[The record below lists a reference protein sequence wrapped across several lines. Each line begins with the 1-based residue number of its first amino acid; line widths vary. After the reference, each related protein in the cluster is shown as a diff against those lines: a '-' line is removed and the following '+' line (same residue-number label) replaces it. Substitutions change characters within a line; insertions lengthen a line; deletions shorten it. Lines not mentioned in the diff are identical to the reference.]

1 MKEIYFAGGCF
12 WGTEHFF
19 KQIECVMLTETGFAN
34 GNTLNPTYEEVY
46 TDSTGFAETVKVV
59 YDEQRADLDFL
70 LDMFFHAIDP
80 TMLNQQGHD
89 VGTRYRTG
97 IYFVDDAEKPVIEEF
112 VRKKQHDYDQPI
124 VTEVERLRNYYP
136 ASEYHQDY
144 LDKHPDGY
152 CHLPVSLFQFAKS
165 ARKKTL
171 SMLILVMT
179 LLLSWPLSAHNPSIP
194 SDARNT
200 EQTFT
205 SPDRQLELT
214 FTLRDGQPTYRLNR
228 AGKPVV
234 LSSRMGFTL
243 IGRKD
248 LDHDFSFVSVAF
260 DTVDEVWEPVLGE
273 EAHIRNHCHE
283 MLVTLEQYGALDWQ
297 GKLIQRPTIMQIRFR
312 LYDDGLAFRYE
323 FPYENALTY
332 FKIQEE
338 LTEFAMTGDHTAWW
352 IPGDYDTQE
361 YSYTESKLSE
371 IQHCMDETKKTYDGI
386 WSVFSHSAVQTALQ
400 MKTADGLYLNIHEAA
415 ALNYPTMHLL
425 LDAQS
430 FVFRAALTPDAQGVK
445 GRMQAP
451 CTTPWRTVMVCTK
464 ATDVLASRLILNLNE
479 PCAIEDVSW
488 IHPVKYMGVWW
499 EMITGKSGWNYTND
513 FRSVMLGVTDYEH
526 AKPSGRHGANNDNVR
541 RHIDFAAANGFDGV
555 LVEGWNIGWEDWV
568 GNQKDFVFDFVTPY
582 PDFDLP
588 ALNRYAHEKGIRL
601 IMHHETSSST
611 ANYER
616 WMDTAYTLMNQYG
629 YDAVKS
635 GYVGDILPYGER
647 HYSQPIIN
655 HYHYAV
661 TEAAKHH
668 IMVDAHEAVRPTGLC
683 RTWPN
688 MIGNES
694 AMGTEFK
701 GKIHPGH
708 TTILPFTRLQ
718 GGPMDY
724 TPGIFQTDI
733 GKFVSW
739 QQGNQMCHTICN
751 QLGLYVTFYSPLQ
764 MAADFPEHYEP
775 FMDAFQFIKDVAVDW
790 DTSLYIMAEPG
801 DYIVTARKPKISSL
815 NKAAEG
821 VGTLIDGKKGVI
833 SNATRFVYAIPD
845 SVETGRAPSL
855 RNPQD
860 VWYVG
865 GITDE
870 NAREVSVKLDFLKPG
885 VKYEATIY
893 ADAKDACGL
902 PDNSKFLT
910 LNSEL
915 KYNPQA
921 YTITKK
927 TVTAKSVLK
936 LRMAPCGG
944 FAVSIRSL

>member
-1 MKEIYFAGGCF
+1 MKKLY
-12 WGTEHFF
+12 
-19 KQIECVMLTETGFAN
+19 
-34 GNTLNPTYEEVY
+34 
-46 TDSTGFAETVKVV
+46 
-59 YDEQRADLDFL
+59 L
-70 LDMFFHAIDP
+70 LILF
-80 TMLNQQGHD
+80 
-89 VGTRYRTG
+89 
-97 IYFVDDAEKPVIEEF
+97 
-112 VRKKQHDYDQPI
+112 
-124 VTEVERLRNYYP
+124 
-136 ASEYHQDY
+136 S
-144 LDKHPDGY
+144 
-152 CHLPVSLFQFAKS
+152 VSLFTFTAYAQDHPKAS
-165 ARKKTL
+165 AMPADAVTL
-171 SMLILVMT
+171 QSPDGQ
-179 LLLSWPLSAHNPSIP
+179 LLLRFAVVDGHP
-194 SDARNT
+194 
-200 EQTFT
+200 QY
-205 SPDRQLELT
+205 
-214 FTLRDGQPTYRLNR
+214 TLDR

-234 LSSRMGFTL
+234 LPSRMGFTL
-243 IGRKD
+243 IGRKS
-248 LDHDFSFVSVAF
+248 LDHDFTLTNSKKSTF
-260 DTVDEVWEPVLGE
+260 DETWEPVWGE
-273 EAHIRNHCHE
+273 EASIRNHYNE
-283 MLVTLEQYGALDWQ
+283 LLVTLEQHGALDWQ
-297 GKLIQRPTIMQIRFR
+297 GKVIPRATVMQIRFR

-332 FKIQEE
+332 FKIADE
-338 LTEFAMTGDHTAWW
+338 LTEFAMAGDHTAWW

-361 YSYTESKLSE
+361 YNYTESKLSE
-371 IQHCMDETKKTYDGI
+371 IPDRAGAMHRTYDGV
-386 WSVFSHSAVQTALQ
+386 WSVFSNSAVQTALQ

-415 ALNYPTMHLL
+415 ALNFPTMHLL
-425 LDAQS
+425 MDTTSL
-430 FVFRAALTPDAQGVK
+430 VFRASLTPDAEGVK
-445 GRMQAP
+445 GRLQAP
-451 CTTPWRTVMVCTK
+451 CHTPWRTVMVCEK

-499 EMITGKSGWNYTND
+499 EMITGKSSWNYTDD
-513 FRSVMLGVTDYEH
+513 FRSVRLPGDEGEGVTDYEN
-526 AKPSGRHGANNDNVR
+526 AKPNGHHGANNANVR
-541 RHIDFAAANGFDGV
+541 RFIDFAAANGFDAI
-555 LVEGWNIGWEDWV
+555 LIEGWNIGWEDWV
-568 GNQKDFVFDFVTPY
+568 GNQKYYVFDFVTPY
-582 PDFDLP
+582 PDFDLS
-588 ALNRYAHEKGIRL
+588 ALNKYAHEKGIRL

-616 WMDTAYTLMNQYG
+616 WMEKAYSLMNQYG

-635 GYVGDILPYGER
+635 GYVGDILPYGEN
-647 HYSQPIIN
+647 HFSQPINN

-661 TEAAKHH
+661 TEAARHH

-739 QQGNQMCHTICN
+739 QQGNRMSHTICN

-764 MAADFPEHYEP
+764 MAADLPEHYEP

-790 DTSLYIMAEPG
+790 DKSLYLEAEPG
-801 DYIVTARKPKISSL
+801 AYIVTARHPKLSSL
-815 NKAAEG
+815 NKAADG
-821 VGTLIDGKKGVI
+821 VGALADGKKGVI
-833 SNATRFVYAIPD
+833 SGATRFVYAIPD
-845 SVETGRAPSL
+845 TVETCHGASL
-855 RNPQD
+855 QNPRD

-870 NAREVSVKLDFLKPG
+870 NAREVEVKLDFLKPG

-893 ADAKDACGL
+893 ADAPDACGL
-902 PDNSKFLT
+902 PENSSQVTNHK
-910 LNSEL
+910 SL

-927 TVTAKSVLK
+927 KVTAKSVLK

-944 FAVSIRSL
+944 FAVSLREI